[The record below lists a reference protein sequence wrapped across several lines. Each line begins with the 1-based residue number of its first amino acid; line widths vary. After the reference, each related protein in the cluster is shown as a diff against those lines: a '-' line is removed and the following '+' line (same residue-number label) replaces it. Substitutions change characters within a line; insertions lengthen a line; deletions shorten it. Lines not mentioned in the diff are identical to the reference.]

1 MVPGVWSTICCI
13 GGRYSG
19 LDARC
24 RRAVSLREFAERVVS
39 SRLPVLTYLALRE
52 EKTKHSPSHQRLV
65 RSTNAIL
72 IESVL
77 SDEFPWP
84 VLAA

>member
-1 MVPGVWSTICCI
+1 MGGSIQVW
-13 GGRYSG
+13 RP
-19 LDARC
+19 RC
-24 RRAVSLREFAERVVS
+24 RRAESLREFAERVVF
-39 SRLPVLTYLALRE
+39 SRLPALTYLALRE
-52 EKTKHSPSHQRLV
+52 EEPKHSPSHQRLV
-65 RSTNAIL
+65 RSTNAIM